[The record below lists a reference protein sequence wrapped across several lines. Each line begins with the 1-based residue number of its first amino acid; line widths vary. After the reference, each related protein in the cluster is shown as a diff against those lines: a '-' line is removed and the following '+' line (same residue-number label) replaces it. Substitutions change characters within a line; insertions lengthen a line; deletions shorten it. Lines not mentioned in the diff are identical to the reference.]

1 MTDLE
6 RELRTSFAAD
16 AQDTSAAS
24 PTGER
29 PYEDFAV
36 GDYAYFTRQFSP
48 CDFAAFA
55 ELSGDR
61 NPLHHDPEYARQSG
75 FAGPI
80 APLMLAAAPLS
91 TIAGMLLPGRRSL
104 VLDCQLR
111 ALRPVEYE
119 RPICYSTKI
128 VAKHDAER
136 TLALQT
142 IAFDGANVLLE
153 GRMHVRVRDDVAE
166 SRPEA
171 AVEAI
176 RGNAHNERVAF
187 ITGAAGDIGRAVSRA
202 LARRGWRLILQGRDL
217 KRLDALAR
225 ECRLDGAEAWTLAGD
240 LTSADERRE
249 ILLRLADL
257 PAPTALLHAASPPID
272 APLGELIEVNYAA
285 LRDLT
290 ESLVKG
296 MLRRQRGCVAFVGS
310 AAADFPQPGWENYAA
325 AKQAATGYLRAFDGR
340 YAAYGVCGTVVAP
353 GFVLGQFS
361 QAWRPAGAECL
372 LPEEAA
378 EAIVEE
384 LAAIERRP
392 GGYLRLAP
400 GVKHR
405 GEFGFHQTNSEQG
418 ADALSNG
425 TLAAMQACD
434 AAISPVKTPSAGV
447 ALDELVR
454 RFFRLPHDASLAEA
468 GLGATPGWDS
478 LGHLQ
483 LVMHLEAALGVS
495 FTSGELSRTTR
506 YADLQRLVDAKRPS
520 A

>member
-6 RELRTSFAAD
+6 RELRTRLAAD
-16 AQDTSAAS
+16 VQDASAAS
-24 PTGER
+24 PAGER

-36 GDYAYFTRQFSP
+36 GDYAYFTRQFSA

-61 NPLHHDPEYARQSG
+61 NPLHHDAEYARQSG

-91 TIAGMLLPGRRSL
+91 AIAGMLLPGRRSL
-104 VLDCQLR
+104 ILDCQLR

-142 IAFDGANVLLE
+142 IAFDSANVLLE
-153 GRMHVRVRDDVAE
+153 GRMHVRVRDDHADASSDVGL
-166 SRPEA
+166 
-171 AVEAI
+171 EAI
-176 RGNAHNERVAF
+176 RGNALRERVAF

-202 LARRGWRLILQGRDL
+202 LARRGWKLILQGRDRR
-217 KRLDALAR
+217 RLDALAR

-249 ILLRLADL
+249 ILLRLVDL
-257 PAPTALLHAASPPID
+257 PAPTALVHAASPSID

-290 ESLVKG
+290 EHLLAG
-296 MLRRQRGCVAFVGS
+296 MLRRQHGRVAFVGS
-310 AAADFPQPGWENYAA
+310 AAADFPKPGWENYAA
-325 AKQAATGYLRAFDGR
+325 AKQAAAGYVRAFDGR
-340 YAAYGVCGTVVAP
+340 YAAYGLCGTVVAP
-353 GFVLGQFS
+353 GFVLGRFS
-361 QAWRPAGAECL
+361 QAWRPADAECL

-384 LAAIERRP
+384 LAAIERRS

-400 GVKHR
+400 GLKHR
-405 GEFGFHQTNSEQG
+405 GEFGFHHPSTESG
-418 ADALSNG
+418 ADQTARQSSG
-425 TLAAMQACD
+425 V
-434 AAISPVKTPSAGV
+434 SPAKPSAAGV

-454 RFFRLPHDASLAEA
+454 RFFRLPHGASLAEA